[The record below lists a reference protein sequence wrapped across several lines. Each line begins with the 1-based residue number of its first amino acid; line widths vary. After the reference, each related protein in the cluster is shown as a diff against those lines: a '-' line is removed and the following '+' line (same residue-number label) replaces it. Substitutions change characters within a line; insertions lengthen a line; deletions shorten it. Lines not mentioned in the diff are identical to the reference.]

1 MNDEKRL
8 ITSNNQSEQI
18 MKQTYC
24 IHVCLKSDCH
34 LPKKFVLFAD

>member
-18 MKQTYC
+18 MKQILYS
-24 IHVCLKSDCH
+24 CLFKVGLS
-34 LPKKFVLFAD
+34 PSKKICVIC